1 MADDPLALEMAISE
15 LRRSVDVG
23 IARIEGQ
30 LALLIQRAEQT
41 DRRADQ
47 QAQAIDDLDDR
58 VAKVERDAV
67 THVDLDKRAQRIIA
81 ILGVIVSVAAVILG
95 GAITAMLR

>member
-1 MADDPLALEMAISE
+1 VADDPLALEMAISE